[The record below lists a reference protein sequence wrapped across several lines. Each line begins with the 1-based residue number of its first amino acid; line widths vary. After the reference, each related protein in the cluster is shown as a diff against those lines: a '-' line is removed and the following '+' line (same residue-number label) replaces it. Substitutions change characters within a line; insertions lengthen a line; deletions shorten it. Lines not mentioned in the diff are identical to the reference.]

1 MGAKKADI
9 ILMES
14 ESKELYLDT
23 FRTVKI
29 FLKYFVQVQPLRL
42 IFLPKYVH
50 LVRTI
55 HGAEAHT
62 QSLAE
67 NK

>member
-1 MGAKKADI
+1 
-9 ILMES
+9 MES

-23 FRTVKI
+23 FRTVKKKTGAGGI
-29 FLKYFVQVQPLRL
+29 FCPGPALRL
-42 IFLPKYVH
+42 IFLPKYVS
-50 LVRTI
+50 LVGTI
-55 HGAEAHT
+55 HGAEAHP

>member
-1 MGAKKADI
+1 MGVKKADI

-29 FLKYFVQVQPLRL
+29 F
-42 IFLPKYVH
+42 
-50 LVRTI
+50 
-55 HGAEAHT
+55 
-62 QSLAE
+62 
-67 NK
+67 